1 MLHDRKTGSARFFL
15 FRRGIL
21 TITIV
26 IPIKPGLVPQ
36 ALERVRRLAWPQG
49 QLELLVAEGT
59 NPSRQRNKAVQ
70 QATGEIIYFLDDD
83 SEVVPDC
90 LQRIVEHFRDP
101 QVVAVGGP
109 SLTPASD
116 SLLQRAIGAVLASP
130 LGAGGVR
137 NRYRAVGSL
146 RETTE
151 RELILCNLAVRRA
164 AFLAC
169 GGFDERLYPNEEN
182 EFLDRLRASGGRL
195 LHDPR
200 LAVERS
206 QRPHLAAFVKQM
218 FRYGR
223 GRARQTRM
231 AGVSGLMPFAPLG
244 LLLYLLSLLFFHA
257 PLWRLPLGL
266 YAAACLLCG
275 LRAAVIGRNP
285 LFMVLLPVLFPLL
298 HLANGVG
305 LLAGFLLPLPKQT
318 CYKQSAVTVR
328 RLTLADQ

>member
-1 MLHDRKTGSARFFL
+1 M
-15 FRRGIL
+15 

-26 IPIKPGLVPQ
+26 IPIKPGLVPK
-36 ALERVRRLAWPQG
+36 AAERVRRLAWPQG
-49 QLELLVAEGT
+49 QFELLVAEGT
-59 NPSRQRNKAVQ
+59 NPSRQRNEAVQ
-70 QATGEIIYFLDDD
+70 QARGEIIYFLDDD
-83 SEVVPDC
+83 SVVVPDC

-116 SLLQRAIGAVLASP
+116 SLLQQAIGAALSAP

-137 NRYRAVGSL
+137 NRYRAVGVV
-146 RETTE
+146 RETSE
-151 RELILCNLAVRRA
+151 RELILCNLAVRRE

-182 EFLDRLRASGGRL
+182 EFLDRLQAGGGKL

-200 LAVERS
+200 LPVERS
-206 QRPHLAAFVKQM
+206 QRPHLAAFIKQM

-231 AGVSGLMPFAPLG
+231 AGFSGLMPFAPLG
-244 LLLYLLSLLFFHA
+244 LLFYLASLVLVTA
-257 PLWRLPLGL
+257 PLWRLPLGG
-266 YAAACLLCG
+266 YAAACLVCG
-275 LRAAVIGRNP
+275 LRGAMKARKP
-285 LFMVLLPVLFPLL
+285 LFVVLLPALFPLV

-305 LLAGFLLPLPKQT
+305 LMAGFLLPLPAQT
-318 CYKQSAVTVR
+318 CYNQAAVTVR
-328 RLTLADQ
+328 RLGLTDQ

>member
-1 MLHDRKTGSARFFL
+1 M
-15 FRRGIL
+15 

-26 IPIKPGLVPQ
+26 IPIKPGLVPK
-36 ALERVRRLAWPQG
+36 AVERLSRLAWPQG

-59 NPSRQRNKAVQ
+59 NPSRQRNEAVQ
-70 QATGEIIYFLDDD
+70 QAQGEIIYFLDDD
-83 SEVVPDC
+83 ALVLPDC
-90 LQRIVEHFRDP
+90 LQRIAEKLGDP

-116 SLLQRAIGAVLASP
+116 SLLQRAIGAALSAPV
-130 LGAGGVR
+130 GAGGVR
-137 NRYRAVGSL
+137 NRYRSVGMV
-146 RETTE
+146 RETSE

-182 EFLDRLRASGGRL
+182 EFLDRLQAAGGKL
-195 LHDPR
+195 LHDPQ

-244 LLLYLLSLLFFHA
+244 LVLYLATLPLLTA
-257 PLWRLPLGL
+257 PFWRLPLGV

-275 LRAAVIGRNP
+275 LRLAVVLRNP
-285 LFMVLLPVLFPLL
+285 LFVVLLPALFPLL

-305 LLAGFLLPLPKQT
+305 LFAGFLLPLPQQT
-318 CYKQSAVTVR
+318 CYNQPEVTVR
-328 RLTLADQ
+328 RQALTNQ

>member
-1 MLHDRKTGSARFFL
+1 M
-15 FRRGIL
+15 

-26 IPIKPGLVPQ
+26 IPIKPGLVPKAVQ
-36 ALERVRRLAWPQG
+36 RVRQLAWPHA

-59 NPSRQRNKAVQ
+59 NPSRQRNEAVQ
-70 QATGEIIYFLDDD
+70 QACGEIIYFLDDD
-83 SEVVPDC
+83 SVVAPDC
-90 LQRIVEHFRDP
+90 LQRIVEHLRDP
-101 QVVAVGGP
+101 QVLAVGGP

-182 EFLDRLRASGGRL
+182 EFLDRLQASGGRL
-195 LHDPR
+195 LHDPQ
-200 LAVERS
+200 LPVERS
-206 QRPHLAAFVKQM
+206 QRPHLAAFGKQM

-231 AGVSGLMPFAPLG
+231 AGLSGIMPFAPLG
-244 LLLYLLSLLFFHA
+244 FVLYLVTL
-257 PLWRLPLGL
+257 PLVSTPFWRLPLGG
-266 YAAACLLCG
+266 YAAVCLVCG
-275 LRAAVIGRNP
+275 LRAAVKARNP
-285 LFMVLLPVLFPLL
+285 LFAMLLPALFPLL

-305 LLAGFLLPLPKQT
+305 LLAGFLLPLPPQT
-318 CYKQSAVTVR
+318 CYNHAAVTVR
-328 RLTLADQ
+328 RLALSDQ

>member
-1 MLHDRKTGSARFFL
+1 M
-15 FRRGIL
+15 

-26 IPIKPGLVPQ
+26 IPIKPGLVPK
-36 ALERVRRLAWPQG
+36 AVERVGQLVWPQG
-49 QLELLVAEGT
+49 QLELLVAEGM
-59 NPSRQRNKAVQ
+59 NPSRQRNEAVQ
-70 QATGEIIYFLDDD
+70 QARGEIIYFLDDD

-90 LQRIVEHFRDP
+90 LQLIADHFRDP

-116 SLLQRAIGAVLASP
+116 SLLQRAIGTVLSAP
-130 LGAGGVR
+130 MGAGGVR
-137 NRYRAVGSL
+137 NRYRAVGTV

-169 GGFDERLYPNEEN
+169 NGFDERLYPNEEN

-200 LAVERS
+200 LVVERS
-206 QRPHLAAFVKQM
+206 QRPHLAAFIKQM

-231 AGVSGLMPFAPLG
+231 AGWSGLMPFAPLG
-244 LLLYLLSLLFFHA
+244 LLCYLATL
-257 PLWRLPLGL
+257 PLVPTPFWRLPLGA

-275 LRAAVIGRNP
+275 LRAAVRARNP
-285 LFMVLLPVLFPLL
+285 LFAVVLPALFPLL

-305 LLAGFLLPLPKQT
+305 LLAGFLLPLPPQI
-318 CYKQSAVTVR
+318 CYTQSAVTVR
-328 RLTLADQ
+328 RLALSDQ

>member
-1 MLHDRKTGSARFFL
+1 
-15 FRRGIL
+15 L

-36 ALERVRRLAWPQG
+36 AAEQVRRLTWPQG

-59 NPSRQRNKAVQ
+59 NPSRQRNEAVQ
-70 QATGEIIYFLDDD
+70 HARGEIIYFLDDD
-83 SEVVPDC
+83 SGVVPDC
-90 LQRIVEHFRDP
+90 LQRIAELFRDP

-116 SLLQRAIGAVLASP
+116 SLLQRAIGAALSSP

-151 RELILCNLAVRRA
+151 RELILCNLAIRRE

-182 EFLDRLRASGGRL
+182 EFLDRLRATGGRL
-195 LHDPR
+195 LHDPQ

-206 QRPHLAAFVKQM
+206 QRPHLAAFAKQM

-231 AGVSGLMPFAPLG
+231 AGFSGLMPFAPLG
-244 LLLYLLSLLFFHA
+244 LVLYLATLPLVSTL
-257 PLWRLPLGL
+257 LWRLPLGV
-266 YAAACLLCG
+266 YAAGCLLCG
-275 LRAAVIGRNP
+275 LRGGINGRNP
-285 LFMVLLPVLFPLL
+285 LFVVLLPALFPLL

-318 CYKQSAVTVR
+318 CYNQAAVTVR
-328 RLTLADQ
+328 RLGLADQ

>member
-1 MLHDRKTGSARFFL
+1 
-15 FRRGIL
+15 L

-36 ALERVRRLAWPQG
+36 AVERLSRLVWPSD

-59 NPSRQRNKAVQ
+59 NPSRQRNEAVQ
-70 QATGEIIYFLDDD
+70 QASGEIIYFLDDD
-83 SEVVPDC
+83 SQVVPDC

-109 SLTPASD
+109 SLTPDGD
-116 SLLQRAIGAVLASP
+116 SLLQRAIGAVLSSP

-137 NRYRAVGSL
+137 NRYQSVGVV
-146 RETTE
+146 RETNE
-151 RELILCNLAVRRA
+151 RELILCNLAVRRE

-169 GGFDERLYPNEEN
+169 NGFDERLYPNEEN
-182 EFLDRLRASGGRL
+182 EFLDRLVASGGRL
-195 LHDPR
+195 LHDPQ

-231 AGVSGLMPFAPLG
+231 AGFSGLMPFAPLG
-244 LLLYLLSLLFFHA
+244 LVFYVVSLLLWRE
-257 PLWRLPLGL
+257 PLWRLPLGA

-275 LRAAVIGRNP
+275 LRAAVKARNP
-285 LFMVLLPVLFPLL
+285 LFVVLLPALFPLL
-298 HLANGVG
+298 HLANGIG
-305 LLAGFLLPLPKQT
+305 LLAGFLLPLPRQT

-328 RLTLADQ
+328 RLALTDQ